1 MGRAPSSC
9 PSSQGDGNPDR
20 GSGDPGVG
28 GGPKPVPGKGITE
41 VRQEE
46 WWAGKKRGSAE
57 AGRTERG
64 SCGDA
69 GFCTSLLDE
78 VASLLDIEQ

>member
-46 WWAGKKRGSAE
+46 WWAGKKRAAQKRGGQRGAAVEMLASAP
-57 AGRTERG
+57 
-64 SCGDA
+64 
-69 GFCTSLLDE
+69 
-78 VASLLDIEQ
+78 ASWMR

>member
-1 MGRAPSSC
+1 MAVRGR
-9 PSSQGDGNPDR
+9 
-20 GSGDPGVG
+20 
-28 GGPKPVPGKGITE
+28 
-41 VRQEE
+41 
-46 WWAGKKRGSAE
+46 AE

-78 VASLLDIEQ
+78 VVSLLDIEQ